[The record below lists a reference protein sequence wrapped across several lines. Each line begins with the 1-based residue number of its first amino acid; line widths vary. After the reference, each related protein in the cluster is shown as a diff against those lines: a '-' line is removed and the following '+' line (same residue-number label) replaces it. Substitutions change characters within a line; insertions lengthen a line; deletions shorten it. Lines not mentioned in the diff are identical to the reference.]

1 MLGLLIYLSFGYWE
15 ILAGSQH
22 VSLFT
27 QSGVGLPLLLTVDS
41 FVDTHL
47 LIHSSC
53 VVLPLM
59 WTASVP

>member
-41 FVDTHL
+41 FVDTQFMC
-47 LIHSSC
+47 SSSADVDC
-53 VVLPLM
+53 ICPVMVL
-59 WTASVP
+59 